1 MNATFYVETMVR
13 HQEREAAEAA
23 ELQLCI
29 DERAVEQVAS
39 TRPRGSARGA
49 LRRRRNRLQA
59 A

>member
-13 HQEREAAEAA
+13 HQEHEVAAAA
-23 ELQLCI
+23 ELQRCI
-29 DERAVEQVAS
+29 DERAVDQVPP
-39 TRPRGSARGA
+39 TRSRVFARGA